1 MSGVDYARYERW
13 YPSAWRERYGTEF
26 VSLLEATYAGERVPM
41 KASLS
46 IVRAGTL
53 ERARELGIVGKSVS
67 DDRAV
72 TGSALAVLMAW
83 TVFVVVGLVFAKY
96 VEHWQWF
103 TAVNERTLP
112 SVAYDVVAVGAILGA
127 VIAGVAA
134 LLVLPALLGRIRSYG
149 WRVVAAPLR
158 RTLLVGVCAA
168 AFTAGIVTWANTIH
182 RAGPAPLWPNRVVL
196 LAWFIVVV
204 AAIFIGTASAGTVV
218 RRVELETRTI
228 RRLGS
233 LALAM
238 NVVLVVIFVGVVT
251 FWAATAANAP
261 WFFSSEILRASSAVL
276 HPASTS
282 SPSAFTVVGS
292 TGHDMPI
299 VLVVIGTAMLGSLLV
314 ALYAGTRIASR
325 LGRVG

>member
-53 ERARELGIVGKSVS
+53 ERARELGIVGNTVS

-72 TGSALAVLMAW
+72 TGSALAVWMAW
-83 TVFVVVGLVFAKY
+83 TVFVVVGLIFAKY
-96 VEHWQWF
+96 VEHWQWG

-127 VIAGVAA
+127 VIVGVAA
-134 LLVLPALLGRIRSYG
+134 LLVVPALIGRIRSYG
-149 WRVVAAPLR
+149 WHIVAAPLR
-158 RTLLVGVCAA
+158 RTLLVGVLAL
-168 AFTAGIVTWANTIH
+168 AFSAGIVTWAHRIH
-182 RAGPAPLWPNRVVL
+182 GASSAPLWPNRVVL
-196 LAWFIVVV
+196 LLWLIVAA
-204 AAIFIGTASAGTVV
+204 AAIFLGAASAGTVV

-238 NVVLVVIFVGVVT
+238 NLVLVVIFVGVLT
-251 FWAATAANAP
+251 WWAATAANAP
-261 WFFSSEILRASSAVL
+261 WFFSSEILGASSAVV
-276 HPASTS
+276 HTAPTS
-282 SPSAFTVVGS
+282 LPSAFTVVGS
-292 TGHDMPI
+292 TSHDAPI
-299 VLVVIGTAMLGSLLV
+299 VLVVIGTAMLGSLVV

-325 LGRVG
+325 LRRVG